1 MLWVIC
7 TIKLSV
13 AKLMNVLFEDLIDT
27 LTCILCESLLI
38 EEQLFNELWKHLKQY
53 AYIAQ
58 KYIFAKWQ

>member
-13 AKLMNVLFEDLIDT
+13 AKLMNVLFGDLIDT

-38 EEQLFNELWKHLKQY
+38 EEQLFNEL
-53 AYIAQ
+53 
-58 KYIFAKWQ
+58 